1 MKKKLALALFAAMAC
16 MSMSSITQAEDDLY
30 GETVVAPWLGCYHGV
45 RKPAIAQDYKN
56 QAIVTTNDQKPTLNK
71 LKKAVAQAAVAQNW
85 DVQIAKAPA
94 GSAKFLLTRVIRNK
108 HTMVVAVTLDNQ
120 KYSVEY
126 QSSINLNAA
135 KCQDAIYI
143 HPNYN
148 KWVGDLNSAIK
159 GKLKSL

>member
-1 MKKKLALALFAAMAC
+1 MKKKLALALFSAMAC
-16 MSMSSITQAEDDLY
+16 MSISSMAHAEDDLY
-30 GETVVAPWLGCYHGV
+30 GETIVEPWRGCYHGG
-45 RKPAIAQDYKN
+45 RKPAIAQDYKD
-56 QAIVTTNDQKPTLNK
+56 QAIVTTDNQKPPLDE
-71 LKKAVAQAAVAQNW
+71 LKKAVAQAAVAQDW
-85 DVQIAKAPA
+85 DVQIVEAPA

-108 HTMVVAVTLDNQ
+108 HTMVVVVTINEQ

-148 KWVGDLNSAIK
+148 RWVGDLNSAIR